1 VALGKASVSISVTP
15 RALGSI
21 QIDETKGLLK
31 ISMNSLAKPSPKLV
45 EDLHDSNLQLAA
57 IIFQNQIVASLHE
70 GVRQLASC

>member
-1 VALGKASVSISVTP
+1 MALGKASVSISVTP

-45 EDLHDSNLQLAA
+45 EDLHDCNLQLAG
-57 IIFQNQIVASLHE
+57 IIFQIVASLHE